1 MFFWIFPAIRQ
12 YKSNLFWYFLLYA
25 IHDPIAAL
33 YFHFTGRTEEG
44 IGIVFN
50 LLLLLSISWGYR
62 DKNFIKFLLA
72 AAFLVSFISLFS
84 TRHFVLY
91 TNLLIHSILFFLF
104 MLRTLSFVAVN
115 GGLNIFHL
123 FLLLEEI
130 SIFLKFFV
138 LLFELKTEMAFFIT
152 TTAFEILIALFFSFY
167 REDNKKLLVTLK
179 EN

>member
-1 MFFWIFPAIRQ
+1 M
-12 YKSNLFWYFLLYA
+12 
-25 IHDPIAAL
+25 
-33 YFHFTGRTEEG
+33 
-44 IGIVFN
+44 
-50 LLLLLSISWGYR
+50 
-62 DKNFIKFLLA
+62 
-72 AAFLVSFISLFS
+72 
-84 TRHFVLY
+84 
-91 TNLLIHSILFFLF
+91 
-104 MLRTLSFVAVN
+104 AVN